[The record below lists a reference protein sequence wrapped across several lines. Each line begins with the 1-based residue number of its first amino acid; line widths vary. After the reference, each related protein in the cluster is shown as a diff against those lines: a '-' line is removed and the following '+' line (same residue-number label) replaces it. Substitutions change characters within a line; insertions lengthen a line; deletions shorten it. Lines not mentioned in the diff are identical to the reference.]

1 MKTVENFENRTLYH
15 GDNLK
20 FLKGINSRTI
30 DLIATD
36 PPFNKGR
43 DFHATPESLASGAS
57 FQDRWSWE
65 DDVHE
70 KWVEQLQT
78 KNRNVWSIIEAAKGT
93 YGYDIAAFLAFM
105 AVRLLEMKRV
115 LKDTGSIYLHC
126 DPTASHY
133 LKVLM
138 DAIFGRENFR
148 NEIVWKKYSGSKNS
162 AKKKYPTQ
170 HETIFFYARPEAT
183 FNQLFD
189 PLSES
194 ALREYKHTEQE
205 TGRRYRMAR
214 RGKGYET
221 EGGKRRIYLDE
232 NPGVAVNTLW
242 IEKDLQLGMSSK
254 ERVGYP
260 TQKPVALYERI
271 IAASSNPGDI
281 VLDPFC
287 GCATTAVA
295 AERLGRRWIT
305 MDIWDKARD
314 VVMGRLEN
322 EGLAGPKGIRSKSK
336 LANYKLPFGQIKC
349 KKAVP
354 NRTDQREEAVEYLAV
369 LNSRKDGTHDGMNDQ
384 ERKAMLLTEHGPI
397 CQVCDE
403 ERHQRHLEVDHVKP
417 RAKGGKDHISNRA
430 LLCHA
435 CNVMKSD
442 KYDTLEGARAEAKEK
457 GWLDKGA
464 SDKPK
469 WKPVRPAPTV
479 EQGVL
484 GTTMTEVVEAA

>member
-1 MKTVENFENRTLYH
+1 
-15 GDNLK
+15 
-20 FLKGINSRTI
+20 
-30 DLIATD
+30 
-36 PPFNKGR
+36 
-43 DFHATPESLASGAS
+43 
-57 FQDRWSWE
+57 
-65 DDVHE
+65 
-70 KWVEQLQT
+70 
-78 KNRNVWSIIEAAKGT
+78 
-93 YGYDIAAFLAFM
+93 M

-148 NEIVWKKYSGSKNS
+148 NEIVWCYTGPGNVTKHFKRK
-162 AKKKYPTQ
+162 
-170 HETIFFYARPEAT
+170 HDIIFFYAMSEDAVFNKDAVRIPYSKAT
-183 FNQLFD
+183 MSRRAY
-189 PLSES
+189 SEGERGITS
-194 ALREYKHTEQE
+194 GNKSSRGEEEIEKEF
-205 TGRRYRMAR
+205 
-214 RGKGYET
+214 GKGKVPEDYWNEFRT
-221 EGGKRRIYLDE
+221 GG
-232 NPGVAVNTLW
+232 
-242 IEKDLQLGMSSK
+242 QLSAK

-271 IAASSNPGDI
+271 IAASSNPGDV

-369 LNSRKDGTHDGMNDQ
+369 LNSRKDGTHDGMNDP
-384 ERKAMLLTEHGPI
+384 ERKALLLTEHGPI
-397 CQVCDE
+397 CQVCDRQME
-403 ERHQRHLEVDHVKP
+403 EWDLEVDHVKP
-417 RAKGGKDHISNRA
+417 RAAGGRDHIYNRA
-430 LLCHA
+430 LLCGP
-435 CNVMKSD
+435 CNRLKKD
-442 KYDTLEGARAEAKEK
+442 KFTLDETRAEAKRL
-457 GWLDKGA
+457 GRMDQDA
-464 SDKPK
+464 PDQSP

-484 GTTMTEVVEAA
+484 GTTMTVTQANH